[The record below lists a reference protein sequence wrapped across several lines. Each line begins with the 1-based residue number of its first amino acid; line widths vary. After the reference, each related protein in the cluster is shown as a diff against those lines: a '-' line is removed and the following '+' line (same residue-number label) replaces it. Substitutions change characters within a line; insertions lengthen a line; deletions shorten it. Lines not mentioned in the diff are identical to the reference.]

1 MKWFKHVETNADKFT
16 LPYGLFIHTWQNL
29 HLLIYN
35 KKWPWGILISS
46 RQMEFDFTI
55 RKVRYELW
63 TIYCMYYGT
72 RFNFYFKIDHRYSCN
87 ANLGGVIL
95 RSNVITIN
103 NLGTNELETFIISKV
118 VKRSFLLLLLDIFRS
133 LILSYLFKKWRTS

>member
-1 MKWFKHVETNADKFT
+1 MNWFKHVETLKQI
-16 LPYGLFIHTWQNL
+16 YISIR
-29 HLLIYN
+29 LIYTHMTKSESFDLYI
-35 KKWPWGILISS
+35 KKWPWGTLISS

-63 TIYCMYYGT
+63 TIYCKYYGT
-72 RFNFYFKIDHRYSCN
+72 RFNFYFRIDHRYSCN

-95 RSNVITIN
+95 WSNVITIN
-103 NLGTNELETFIISKV
+103 NLGTNGLETFIISKV